1 LTGEQGGIAGK
12 KIGGVE
18 REWSKLDCELVG
30 LVDGWIGEIMAS
42 GERAY
47 TEIGA
52 FDAKTKLSEILR
64 KVEQGERFTIT
75 RRGQAVANLVPV
87 APDRSAARVA
97 AAVEALRNFPKIE
110 GISGDTV
117 LEWIR
122 EGRK

>member
-1 LTGEQGGIAGK
+1 MLTE
-12 KIGGVE
+12 KI
-18 REWSKLDCELVG
+18 K
-30 LVDGWIGEIMAS
+30 
-42 GERAY
+42 Y

-75 RRGQAVANLVPV
+75 KRGRAVANLVP
-87 APDRSAARVA
+87 AERRPTAAEIA
-97 AAVEALRNFPKIE
+97 KAVDDLINFPRIK
-110 GISGDTV
+110 GIPGETV